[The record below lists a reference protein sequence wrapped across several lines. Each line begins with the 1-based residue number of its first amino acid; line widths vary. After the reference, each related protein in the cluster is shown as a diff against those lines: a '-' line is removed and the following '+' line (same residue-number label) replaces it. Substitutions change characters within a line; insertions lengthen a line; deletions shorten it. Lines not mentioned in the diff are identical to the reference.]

1 MHFTFRAP
9 LFRWEAR
16 RDADWF
22 FVALPQDQSEMIREV
37 PRPPSGFGAVR
48 VAVEVA
54 GVSWRTSIFPDAGS
68 GTYHLPVKRAVREA
82 AAAGEGD
89 EIAVELTVLDA

>member
-22 FVALPQDQSEMIREV
+22 FVALPVDASEMIREV

-48 VAVEVA
+48 VAVQVA
-54 GVSWRTSIFPDAGS
+54 GVSWRTSVFPDTAS
-68 GTYHLPVKRAVREA
+68 GTYHLPIKRAVRA
-82 AAAGEGD
+82 AATAGDGD
-89 EIAVELTVLDA
+89 VIAVELTVLDA

>member
-16 RDADWF
+16 RDAEWF
-22 FVALPQDQSEMIREV
+22 FVALPLDASEMIREV

-48 VAVEVA
+48 VAVEVS
-54 GVSWRTSIFPDAGS
+54 GVSWRTSIFPDATS
-68 GTYHLPVKRAVREA
+68 GTYHLPVKRAVRRA

-89 EIAVELTVLDA
+89 DITVELTVLDA

>member
-1 MHFTFRAP
+1 MHFTFRAA

-22 FVALPQDQSEMIREV
+22 FVAVPVDASDLIRDV

-48 VAVEVA
+48 VAVQVA
-54 GVSWRTSIFPDAGS
+54 GVSWRTSVFPDAASGS
-68 GTYHLPVKRAVREA
+68 YHLPIKRAVRDA
-82 AAAGEGD
+82 AAAGDGD
-89 EIAVELTVLDA
+89 VIEVLLTVLDA

>member
-22 FVALPQDQSEMIREV
+22 FVALPQDASEMIREV

-54 GVSWRTSIFPDAGS
+54 GLSWRTSIFPGAAG

>member
-1 MHFTFRAP
+1 MHFTFQAP

-22 FVALPQDQSEMIREV
+22 FVALPAEASEMIREV

-54 GVSWRTSIFPDAGS
+54 GVSWRTSVFPDAAS
-68 GTYHLPVKRAVREA
+68 GTYHLPIKRAVRDA
-82 AAAGEGD
+82 AAAGDGD
-89 EIAVELTVLDA
+89 VIAVALTVLDA